1 MTRTELV
8 WDDSVAVA
16 IPEIDEEHRTLFA
29 VYNAIRASLEES
41 GEGTDGAVDLK
52 GVCAELLTFT
62 REHFVREEALM
73 AAHGYPDLEAHRKLH
88 GTFLQQI
95 EDIWTFVRA
104 GGEPDDYLARFLVLG
119 FIGKWLKMHTLVVDR
134 QFGAWL
140 RLHVRKEGVEA
151 AG

>member
-1 MTRTELV
+1 MTKTELV
-8 WDDSVAVA
+8 WDDSVDLAV
-16 IPEIDEEHRTLFA
+16 PEIDEEHRTLFA
-29 VYNAIRASLEES
+29 VYNAIRISLEGK
-41 GEGTDGAVDLK
+41 GEGEDGAVDLK

-62 REHFVREEALM
+62 RAHFTREEALM
-73 AAHGYPDLEAHRKLH
+73 AAHGYPELEAHRKLH

-119 FIGKWLKMHTLVVDR
+119 FIGKWLKMHTMVVDR

-140 RLHVRKEGVEA
+140 KMHGRTESADGMA
-151 AG
+151 